1 MQIIAKTQE
10 DYVKQLK
17 AKLGSDL
24 NWSKAG
30 LLRVFQAQT
39 FDERRLETVNH
50 FNNVGFTSSDGK
62 ILCSFAKQLK
72 YRGSLS
78 EKQTAILLK
87 KMPKYARQLLDW
99 SIKEGKVDKIGGFYR
114 NTKND

>member
-17 AKLGSDL
+17 VKLGSDL

-78 EKQTAILLK
+78 EKQTVILLK